1 MRVARGG
8 GGGGFFVVQPF
19 PWDHEQSCCHHE
31 LSHGLMVKSK
41 KPFPPAP
48 REGLMVM
55 LNMDQAMMES
65 LITKLYVQWFFVR
78 R

>member
-41 KPFPPAP
+41 KTFPPCSKRGTHGDVEYGP
-48 REGLMVM
+48 SHDGKFNNKTVCSMV
-55 LNMDQAMMES
+55 LC
-65 LITKLYVQWFFVR
+65 
-78 R
+78 